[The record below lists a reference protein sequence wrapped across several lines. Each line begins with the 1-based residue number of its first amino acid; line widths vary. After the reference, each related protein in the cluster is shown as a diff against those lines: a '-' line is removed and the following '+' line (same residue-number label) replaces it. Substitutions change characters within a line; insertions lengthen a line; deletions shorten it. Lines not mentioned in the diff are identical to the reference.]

1 MTYNELWNLIDLT
14 ALIDD
19 VDTDNINR
27 MLSVINEHP
36 ALTTELRS
44 MNADDLESA
53 LLELME
59 RIGQYKFPTTHGI
72 IDFEVA

>member
-27 MLSVINEHP
+27 MLSVINEHS
-36 ALTTELRS
+36 ALNTELRS

-59 RIGQYKFPTTHGI
+59 RIG
-72 IDFEVA
+72 